1 MCQYNCLSDR
11 RTGEKLRGLKQMS
24 ASREKQL
31 RQELEASGVT
41 DPKTELEAQQAKKEK
56 RSNALYAVIG
66 VVFVL
71 ALVVSIIWRSNII
84 PKNATALT
92 IDGEKYTAAEVNFYY
107 WNSYNSFLNNY
118 SYLVSYMGLDTTA
131 SPDSQVMDE
140 TAAGMLGAEEG
151 TTWGD
156 YFMDQTQ
163 QQMAAIQNVLKMAEA
178 EGYVYTDSVQ
188 TQYDGTLESL
198 ETTAAANG
206 TSLATY
212 LQNAYGS
219 LMTEKVF
226 TEQLMRVSQYSDYIT
241 SYYNGLD
248 FTEAEIT
255 AAYEADPDSYDRIS
269 YQTVSVKGAASSTTD
284 ADGNT
289 VEPTEEES
297 AAALAAAKA
306 AAEQLLADY
315 KAGGDLEALAE
326 SVENATYAS
335 NDEATYFTSDLGLWL
350 FDQARK
356 PGDTTIIESGTT
368 YYVAV
373 FGERFL
379 REDKTMDVRHILF
392 MTETGELTSE
402 DEGYEAEQA
411 ELKAAAKAKADAML
425 EEWKAG
431 EATEESFAALA
442 TANTEDTGSM
452 YTGGLYENVYVGQMV
467 EEFENWCFDA
477 ARKPGDTGVVETTY
491 GAHVMYYVGEN
502 LPYWQYEVKSNL
514 MGTAY
519 NEWLS
524 TLPGESVITPSD
536 FGMGF
541 VG

>member
-1 MCQYNCLSDR
+1 
-11 RTGEKLRGLKQMS
+11 MS
-24 ASREKQL
+24 ASREKQI

-41 DPKTELEAQQAKKEK
+41 DTKVEQEKEQAKKEK
-56 RSNALYAVIG
+56 RSNRLYALIG
-66 VVFVL
+66 VVFLV
-71 ALVVSIIWRSNII
+71 ALVASIVWRSNII
-84 PKNATALT
+84 AKSATAVT
-92 IDGEKYTAAEVNFYY
+92 IDDQKYTAAEVNFYY
-107 WNSYNSFLNNY
+107 WNGYNNFLNNY

-131 SPDSQVMDE
+131 SPAGQIMNE
-140 TAAGMLGAEEG
+140 TAVSMLGAEEG
-151 TTWGD
+151 STWKD
-156 YFMDQTQ
+156 YFMDQAE
-163 QQMAAIQNVLKMAEA
+163 QQMAAIQVVLQMAED
-178 EGYVYTDSVQ
+178 ESYVYTDSVQ
-188 TQYDGTLESL
+188 AQYDATMESL
-198 ETTAAANG
+198 NTTAAANG
-206 TSLATY
+206 TNLKTY
-212 LQNAYGS
+212 LQNAYGA

-226 TEQLMRVSQYSDYIT
+226 TEQLMRVSQYSDYINT
-241 SYYNGLD
+241 YYTGME
-248 FTEAEIT
+248 FTEDEIA
-255 AAYEADPDSYDRIS
+255 AAYEADPTSYDRIS
-269 YQTVSVKGAASSTTD
+269 YQSVSVLGSASSTTD
-284 ADGNT
+284 AEGNT
-289 VEPTEEES
+289 VEPTEEEE
-297 AAALAAAKA
+297 AAALAKAKA
-306 AAEQLLADY
+306 TAEELLAVY
-315 KAGGDLEALAE
+315 QSGGDLEAAADAAE
-326 SVENATYAS
+326 RATYTS
-335 NDEATYFTSDLGLWL
+335 NDESTYFTSDLGLWL
-350 FDQARK
+350 FDEERK
-356 PGDTTIIESGTT
+356 PGDATVIESGTT

-425 EEWKAG
+425 AEWSAG